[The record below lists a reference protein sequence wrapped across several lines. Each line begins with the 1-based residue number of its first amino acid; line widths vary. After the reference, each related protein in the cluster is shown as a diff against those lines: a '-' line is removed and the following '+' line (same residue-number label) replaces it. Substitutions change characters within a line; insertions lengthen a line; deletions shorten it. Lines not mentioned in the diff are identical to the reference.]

1 MKDIILYKD
10 YIGSVHYST
19 EDEVFF
25 GKIEGINDSIS
36 FEGSSVTELKAAF
49 EEAVE
54 DYIELCQLNGKEPK
68 KTYKGSFNI
77 RIRPELHKQAVQ
89 LALMEGKSLNQFIE
103 NAIEDRIMQSV

>member
-36 FEGSSVTELKAAF
+36 FSSVTELKAAF

>member
-1 MKDIILYKD
+1 MKDVMVYKD

-36 FEGSSVTELKAAF
+36 FEGSSVAELKAAY

-54 DYIELCQLNGKEPK
+54 DYIELCQLNGKEPE

-89 LALMEGKSLNQFIE
+89 LALIEGKSLNQFIE
-103 NAIEDRIMQSV
+103 DAIEERILNFK

>member
-1 MKDIILYKD
+1 MKDIMIYKD

-25 GKIEGINDSIS
+25 GRIEGINDSIS
-36 FEGSSVTELKAAF
+36 FEGSSVAELKAGF

-54 DYIELCQLNGKEPK
+54 DYIELCQLNGKEPE

-103 NAIEDRIMQSV
+103 DAIENKILNFK